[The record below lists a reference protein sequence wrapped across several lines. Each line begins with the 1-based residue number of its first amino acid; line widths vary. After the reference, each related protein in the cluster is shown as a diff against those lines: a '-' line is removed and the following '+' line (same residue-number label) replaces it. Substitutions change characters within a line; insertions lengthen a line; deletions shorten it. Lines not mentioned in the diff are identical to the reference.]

1 MNNTETSNTETSN
14 TEIFN
19 KILYEKLFENSESED
34 DDNNICLITMD
45 NLDKN
50 SINLVCGHKFNYEP
64 LFKEIENQKKKNMLE
79 ITKLSSYQIKCPYC
93 RTNIDNNKKQ
103 EDKTNYYL
111 LIEFPLN
118 NVDNTFQRK
127 EKKRKKK
134 KPKNFT
140 SNRDRGEYDRKSKK
154 WKNEKVKE
162 YV

>member
-1 MNNTETSNTETSN
+1 MDCRICMED
-14 TEIFN
+14 EILVDLMVDLHCGHN
-19 KILYEKLFENSESED
+19 LCTNCLEKLV
-34 DDNNICLITMD
+34 L
-45 NLDKN
+45 
-50 SINLVCGHKFNYEP
+50 
-64 LFKEIENQKKKNMLE
+64 NQ
-79 ITKLSSYQIKCPYC
+79 CPYC
-93 RTNIDNNKKQ
+93 RTNIDNNNKQ

-154 WKNEKVKE
+154 WKNERVKE
-162 YV
+162 CV